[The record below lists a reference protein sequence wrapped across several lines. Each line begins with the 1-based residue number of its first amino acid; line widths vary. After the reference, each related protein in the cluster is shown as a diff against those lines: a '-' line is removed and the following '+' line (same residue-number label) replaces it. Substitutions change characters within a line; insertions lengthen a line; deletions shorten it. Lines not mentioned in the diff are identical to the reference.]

1 MRSAAAKTFKCPE
14 FLEKLSKGQSSSIQI
29 EVADAKTNTSTTYHA
44 IRAAARALS
53 IDRRYIE
60 HYIYLKQTKPVL
72 GRYTFKLVNL
82 NLVTSESLGQNTNI
96 ISVNKEKFQKTSM
109 KVEVTNVNTKEITI
123 YSSISSAARELGYRQ
138 ASLSLYIKEN
148 RIKPFK
154 GKYLFKL
161 VD

>member
-14 FLEKLSKGQSSSIQI
+14 FLDKLSKGQSSGIQI
-29 EVADAKTNTSTTYHA
+29 EVTDTKTNTSTTYHA

-60 HYIYLKQTKPVL
+60 HYIYLKQDKPVL

-96 ISVNKEKFQKTSM
+96 INVNKEKLQKTSM
-109 KVEVTNVNTKEITI
+109 KIEVTNIDTKEITI
-123 YSSISSAARELGYRQ
+123 YSSIGSAARVLGYHQ
-138 ASLSLYIKEN
+138 ASISLYIKEN

>member
-14 FLEKLSKGQSSSIQI
+14 FLDKLSKGQSSGIQI
-29 EVADAKTNTSTTYHA
+29 EVTDTKTNTSTTYHA

-60 HYIYLKQTKPVL
+60 HYIYLKQDKPVL

-96 ISVNKEKFQKTSM
+96 INVNKEKLQKTSM
-109 KVEVTNVNTKEITI
+109 KIEVTNVDTKDLGRRRRLRV
-123 YSSISSAARELGYRQ
+123 ARGFDYNIFF
-138 ASLSLYIKEN
+138 Y
-148 RIKPFK
+148 
-154 GKYLFKL
+154 
-161 VD
+161 

>member
-14 FLEKLSKGQSSSIQI
+14 FLDKLSKGQSSGIQI
-29 EVADAKTNTSTTYHA
+29 EVTDTKTNTSTTYHA

-60 HYIYLKQTKPVL
+60 HYIYLKQDKPVL

-96 ISVNKEKFQKTSM
+96 INVNKEKLQKTSM
-109 KVEVTNVNTKEITI
+109 KIEVTNIDTKEITI
-123 YSSISSAARELGYRQ
+123 YSSISSAAREPSNKKEGKDK
-138 ASLSLYIKEN
+138 SL
-148 RIKPFK
+148 
-154 GKYLFKL
+154 
-161 VD
+161 